1 VVIVGG
7 GTAGCAT
14 ALSLV
19 RSKPDAT
26 ILILDDADPMSFKI
40 GESLPADAKHILA
53 YLSLEFLTQLSKDIS
68 NGLHKKCTGNASAWG
83 APWLEETYAM
93 MNPFRMGYHLDCA
106 KFDQSLRDAV
116 ASTLKSPS
124 GVSKSI
130 FTSVER
136 QSNPEHWVISTRDLN
151 SQEPKVF
158 TACWVIDASGR
169 KASLAHKLGANTVK
183 SDSLLVFYALFV
195 SPPTTQDRDYH
206 TLIESSESGWWYSSQ
221 LPNNHC
227 VVIYHTDDSDPS
239 SRDTRKLDGF
249 LNLLSHQTTY
259 ISALIADGEY
269 DLVVDA
275 KARQLRCT
283 AARSS
288 YLEPFLD
295 AGDILKWCAVGD
307 AAMAFDP
314 LSSQGM
320 ITALKMG
327 SLVSDVV
334 AQDLH
339 GTEGLDITSKITDVY
354 SQVHSKYEKEK
365 RYYYKQVMRFDGD
378 FWRVRR

>member
-7 GTAGCAT
+7 GAAGCAT

-26 ILILDDADPMSFKI
+26 VLILDDADPTSFKI
-40 GESLPADAKHILA
+40 GESLPADAKRILA
-53 YLSLEFLTQLSKDIS
+53 YLSPDIPTRLSKDIS
-68 NGLHKKCTGNASAWG
+68 DGLHKRCTGNASAWG
-83 APWLEETYAM
+83 APLLEETYAI
-93 MNPFRMGYHLDCA
+93 MNPFGMGYHLDRA

-116 ASTLKSPS
+116 AGTLKAPS
-124 GVSKSI
+124 GISKST
-130 FTSVER
+130 FTSIER
-136 QSNPEHWVISTRDLN
+136 QSNPERWAITTRDLD
-151 SQEPKVF
+151 SQEPRVY
-158 TACWVIDASGR
+158 TARWVIDASGR

-183 SDSLLVFYALFV
+183 SDSLLAFYALFV
-195 SPPTTQDRDYH
+195 SPSTTQDRDYR

-221 LPNNHC
+221 LPNNHR
-227 VVIYHTDDSDPS
+227 VVVYHTDDTDPS
-239 SRDTRKLDGF
+239 SRDARKLDGF

-259 ISALIADGEY
+259 ISALVTDGEY

-275 KARQLRCT
+275 KARQPRCT
-283 AARSS
+283 AAGSS

-295 AGDILKWCAVGD
+295 AADVLKWCAVGD

-327 SLVSDVV
+327 SLVGDVV

-339 GTEGLDITSKITDVY
+339 GTELDVTSKITDVY
-354 SQVHSKYEKEK
+354 SQVRSKYEKEK
-365 RYYYKQVMRFDGD
+365 RYYYEQVTRFDGD